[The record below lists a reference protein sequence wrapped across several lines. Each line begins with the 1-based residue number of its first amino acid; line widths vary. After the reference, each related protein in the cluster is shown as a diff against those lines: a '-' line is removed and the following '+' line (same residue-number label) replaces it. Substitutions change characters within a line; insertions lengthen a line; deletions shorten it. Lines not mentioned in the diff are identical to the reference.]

1 MWLPAKNHVRLVVV
15 NTSGTFAYLTWPLVV
30 LGGFG
35 VMVLLLRWTSSSGR
49 SLVQRRPQSGEPTE
63 YGLLVV
69 VASPATFIE
78 GEQLRLRLLES
89 GVRGTLAPTVQGPRL
104 MVFPQDASVA
114 RALLETPP
122 PGPDGPPRP

>member
-1 MWLPAKNHVRLVVV
+1 M
-15 NTSGTFAYLTWPLVV
+15 NTSGSFAYLAWPLVV
-30 LGGFG
+30 GGGFT
-35 VMVLLLRWTSSSGR
+35 VMLLLLRWTFSSGH
-49 SLVQRRPQSGEPTE
+49 SLVQRRPTSGEPTE

-89 GVRGTLAPTVQGPRL
+89 GVRGTLAPTTQGPRL

-122 PGPDGPPRP
+122 PGPGGAPRPPV